1 MPWNEIAQALKDI
14 NYKGMVVMEPF
25 ILYGGEVGN
34 AIKVW
39 RDLSGGADD
48 AKMDEMMSESV
59 KFLKNLTA

>member
-1 MPWNEIAQALKDI
+1 
-14 NYKGMVVMEPF
+14 MVVMEPF